1 MQKLK
6 IGLVIALIYVAGAA
20 TGVVATRAVVRHMV
34 AAAVQNPQRVKV
46 LIEKRLTRKLKLD
59 SAQQTKVEQILDQ
72 NQNDLRSLRQDF
84 GPRFQAI
91 MLKTEGEISAI
102 LTPEQRQRFEKLRE
116 ENQALV
122 GVNTP

>member
-34 AAAVQNPQRVKV
+34 AAAVRNPERVKA
-46 LIEKRLTRKLKLD
+46 LIEKRLTRRLNLD
-59 SAQQTKVEQILDQ
+59 PGQQAKVEKTLNQT
-72 NQNDLRSLRQDF
+72 QNDLRSLRQDF

-91 MLKTEGEISAI
+91 MLNTQTEISAV
-102 LTPEQRQRFEKLRE
+102 LTPEQRERFERFRD
-116 ENQALV
+116 ENRSLWQA
-122 GVNTP
+122 N